1 MIVIDTS
8 AIIAILNAEP
18 ERAIFY
24 DAIWSAERRLVSAV
38 SYQEAGQVLIERRGV
53 NGLYD
58 LEDFLALIKAEIV
71 AHDADLAALAV
82 YAFQR
87 YGKGLNP
94 NSRLNMG
101 DCASYALAISLR
113 ALLLF
118 KGDDFTHTDV
128 EKWH

>member
-18 ERAIFY
+18 ERSDFY
-24 DAIWSAERRLVSAV
+24 DAIWSAERRLISAV
-38 SYQEAGQVLIERRGV
+38 SYQEAGQVQIGRRGV

-82 YAFQR
+82 SAFQR
-87 YGKGLNP
+87 YGKGINP
-94 NSRLNMG
+94 AARLNMG
-101 DCASYALAISLR
+101 DCASYALAISMR
-113 ALLLF
+113 ARLLF
-118 KGDDFTHTDV
+118 KGDDFPHTDV
-128 EKWH
+128 EQWR

>member
-18 ERAIFY
+18 ERSDFY

-38 SYQEAGQVLIERRGV
+38 SYQEAGQVQIGRRGV

-82 YAFQR
+82 SAFQR
-87 YGKGLNP
+87 YGKGINP
-94 NSRLNMG
+94 TARLNMG
-101 DCASYALAISLR
+101 DCASYALATSMR
-113 ALLLF
+113 SRLLF
-118 KGDDFTHTDV
+118 KGEDFIHTDV
-128 EKWH
+128 EQWR

>member
-18 ERAIFY
+18 ERSIFY
-24 DAIWSAERRLVSAV
+24 DAIWAAERRLVSAV
-38 SYQEAGQVLIERRGV
+38 SYQEAGQVLIGRRGV

-71 AHDADLAALAV
+71 AHDADLAALSV

-94 NSRLNMG
+94 DSRLNMG
-101 DCASYALAISLR
+101 DCASYALAISMG
-113 ALLLF
+113 APLLF
-118 KGDDFTHTDV
+118 KGNDFTHTDV
-128 EKWH
+128 EQWR

>member
-18 ERAIFY
+18 ERSDFY

-38 SYQEAGQVLIERRGV
+38 SYQEAGQVQIGRRGV

-82 YAFQR
+82 SAFQR
-87 YGKGLNP
+87 YGKGINP
-94 NSRLNMG
+94 TARLNMG
-101 DCASYALAISLR
+101 DCASYALATSMR
-113 ALLLF
+113 SRLLF
-118 KGDDFTHTDV
+118 KGEDFIHRDV
-128 EKWH
+128 EQWR